1 MRDYSLAHLSDE
13 RLLRDLAEL
22 MKRERAA
29 TVDVLVHIAEVDA
42 RKLFAVAGY
51 ASMHAY
57 CVGELRLSE
66 DAAFKRI
73 RAARAGRRF
82 QVLFA
87 ALAEGRIHLA
97 GAYLLASHLTDENVH
112 ELLALATHRRRSEV
126 EELVMARFP
135 GPEGSKS
142 GRPVASIRPCRQVR
156 SDSQG
161 DHKTGHSTT
170 DPAVELGQLA
180 WAPAGS
186 GAETPARASED
197 KKSEEADGMLV
208 DADGMLV
215 DAAGT
220 RTSPLETEQL
230 APGPV
235 QMATPVALPCVT
247 SYLVRLTIGK
257 SFHDKLRHAQALLS
271 HSVPPGDVAQIL
283 ERGLDSLIAETE
295 KRKLGSRTRR
305 SSKRA
310 PAAGSRYIPK
320 RVRRAVWERDQGQ
333 CTFVGDTGHRCGSKD
348 LLQLDHVEPHA
359 RRPNATV
366 DNLRLRCRTH
376 NQLEAERIFGNEF
389 MNRKRKRAS
398 LVSRVTSRAS
408 DRELPL
414 EPAAPQSG

>member
-51 ASMHAY
+51 TSMHAY

-97 GAYLLASHLTDENVH
+97 AAYLLASHLTDENVH

-126 EELVMARFP
+126 EELVAARFQLP
-135 GPEGSKS
+135 AGS
-142 GRPVASIRPCRQVR
+142 GRPVASIRPCRQ
-156 SDSQG
+156 
-161 DHKTGHSTT
+161 STQVEQRNAQSPLLAVGPGL
-170 DPAVELGQLA
+170 PAMASSESA
-180 WAPAGS
+180 AK
-186 GAETPARASED
+186 TPAQTATEGKFAD
-197 KKSEEADGMLV
+197 PDGML
-208 DADGMLV
+208 
-215 DAAGT
+215 
-220 RTSPLETEQL
+220 TSPVETEQL
-230 APGPV
+230 APGPG
-235 QMATPVALPCVT
+235 QMATPVVSPCVT

-271 HSVPPGDVAQIL
+271 HSVSPGDVAQIL

-295 KRKLGSRTRR
+295 KRKLGSRTTRR
-305 SSKRA
+305 SSKRG
-310 PAAGSRYIPK
+310 PQAGSRYVPK
-320 RVRRAVWERDQGQ
+320 DVRRAVWKRDQGR
-333 CTFVGDTGHRCGSKD
+333 CTFIGDTGHRCGTKEF
-348 LLQLDHVEPHA
+348 LQLDHVEPHA

-366 DNLRLRCRTH
+366 ENLRLRCRTH
-376 NQLEAERIFGNEF
+376 NQLEAERIFGREF
-389 MNRKRKRAS
+389 MDRKRKKAG
-398 LVSRVTSRAS
+398 LVSRVTSRTS
-408 DRELPL
+408 DRELPS

>member
-13 RLLRDLAEL
+13 CLLRDLAEL
-22 MKRERAA
+22 MRRERAA

-51 ASMHAY
+51 SSMHAY

-97 GAYLLASHLTDENVH
+97 AAYLLASHLTEENVH

-126 EELVMARFP
+126 EELVAARFLV
-135 GPEGSKS
+135 PEGS

-161 DHKTGHSTT
+161 DHKTGHAAI
-170 DPAVELGQLA
+170 DLPVRLGQLA
-180 WAPAGS
+180 MAPAKS
-186 GAETPARASED
+186 TPETPARVEGD
-197 KKSEEADGMLV
+197 EKSTEM
-208 DADGMLV
+208 
-215 DAAGT
+215 
-220 RTSPLETEQL
+220 EQL

-235 QMATPVALPCVT
+235 QMATPVASPCVT

-271 HSVPPGDVAQIL
+271 HTVPPGDVAKIL

-305 SSKRA
+305 SSKRTLV
-310 PAAGSRYIPK
+310 AGSRYIPK
-320 RVRRAVWERDQGQ
+320 DVRRAVWKRDEGR
-333 CTFVGDTGHRCGSKD
+333 CTFIGDTGHRCGSKE
-348 LLQLDHVEPHA
+348 LVQLDHVEPHA

-366 DNLRLRCRTH
+366 ENLRLRCRTH
-376 NQLEAERIFGNEF
+376 NQLEAERVFGTEY
-389 MNRKRKRAS
+389 MNRKRKR
-398 LVSRVTSRAS
+398 VSPESRGISRGS
-408 DRELPL
+408 DRELPS
-414 EPAAPQSG
+414 ESAAPQSG